1 MQDPESL
8 PCPVENITLTYTVGG
23 STMGPFEI
31 MAGVQNYTIMNVVAE
46 GEYTITVAAQNVVGV
61 GEPVVQTT
69 G

>member
-23 STMGPFEI
+23 STMGPFVI
-31 MAGVQNYTIMNVVAE
+31 MAGVQEYTIMNVVTE